1 MSSIVRRRGA
11 SSPPRRCG
19 SSSSRCALI
28 AAYIGAQLAVAWA
41 RGLLPGPDRGL
52 VTASGCGLAS
62 VLLLLLYAALVRVF
76 ERRRPSELALR
87 PGAGLAVAGAAG
99 GFLLFA
105 LVLAALFGLGL
116 ARLGGGGDTA
126 QLAPMAVA
134 AVFAAVGEELAIRGG
149 VFRVLEEG
157 LGSLAALV
165 LSASL
170 FGLLHAANTG
180 ATPVSTAAI
189 AVEAGLLLGAAYMA
203 TRNLWLPIGLHFG
216 WNFTEGG
223 IFGAAVSGGR
233 SHGALAGFD
242 PRPRAPERRR
252 LRARGLARGCGGR
265 PRGHLRPAG
274 RRRPPRR
281 MAAAAPAPM
290 GRLKHPRVRTAN
302 DPDRAY
308 DAGRQPVRS
317 KNWVGGRSLR

>member
-1 MSSIVRRRGA
+1 MLDRLMGGAPVTTNAVDRPAARGVLASTPVRFLVF
-11 SSPPRRCG
+11 SV
-19 SSSSRCALI
+19 ALL
-28 AAYIGAQLAVAWA
+28 AAYIGAQFAVAWA
-41 RGLLPGPDRGL
+41 RGLLPGLDRGL
-52 VTASGCGLAS
+52 VTASGCGLAG

-76 ERRRPSELALR
+76 ERRGPSELALR

-116 ARLGGGGDTA
+116 ARWGGGGDTA
-126 QLAPMAVA
+126 QVAPLAIA

-157 LGSLAALV
+157 LGSLAALI

-170 FGLLHAANTG
+170 FGLLHAANRG

-233 SHGALAGFD
+233 SHGVWPISLRGPELLSGGGFGPEASLVAMAAGLVAALALLAVAVRRGEW
-242 PRPRAPERRR
+242 RPLR
-252 LRARGLARGCGGR
+252 LRLW
-265 PRGHLRPAG
+265 
-274 RRRPPRR
+274 
-281 MAAAAPAPM
+281 
-290 GRLKHPRVRTAN
+290 TA
-302 DPDRAY
+302 
-308 DAGRQPVRS
+308 
-317 KNWVGGRSLR
+317 